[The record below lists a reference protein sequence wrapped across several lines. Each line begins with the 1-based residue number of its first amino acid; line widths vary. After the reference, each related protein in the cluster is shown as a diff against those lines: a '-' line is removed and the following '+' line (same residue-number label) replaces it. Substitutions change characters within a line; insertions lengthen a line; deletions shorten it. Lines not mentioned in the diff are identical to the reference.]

1 MCLVCVSY
9 PIPHNSS
16 YISPSD
22 MERLNHRNTAIVSLL
37 QHFDV
42 PNAPLCLLECCS
54 VRLPGMINR
63 VHMTAFI
70 PWIIRRI
77 CSRFALARPLYLP
90 NATLTAS
97 LLISPLYVRHSPV
110 KGRSSS
116 PSSSGNTGSET
127 HISPRSRPTK
137 AWDNF
142 IHPTRTVT
150 NELVWTGHNCCRSSR
165 SKPPFLRNVQ
175 DLHIV
180 KIHHPVV
187 HIQKNCARSSAARQ
201 CELGD
206 TGIHNVDHEFACSDI
221 SSITCGDRSSVRLFF
236 FCRVLSKTAVLLCAA

>member
-142 IHPTRTVT
+142 IHPTRQSRTSSSGQVT
-150 NELVWTGHNCCRSSR
+150 TAVDHLDPNLPS
-165 SKPPFLRNVQ
+165 LRNVQ
-175 DLHIV
+175 DLYS
-180 KIHHPVV
+180 KDPPP
-187 HIQKNCARSSAARQ
+187 SSTYP
-201 CELGD
+201 E
-206 TGIHNVDHEFACSDI
+206 
-221 SSITCGDRSSVRLFF
+221 
-236 FCRVLSKTAVLLCAA
+236 KLC